1 MKSTTKSQ
9 KNLRNQLIVCF
20 VVLAVIL
27 LFSACILTHRS
38 TSSSAYPFR
47 GEDIREYGSYNI
59 DTDTVTLDKLSDTNL
74 DSIRAEWA
82 KWNYLPD
89 SKLYIFKGADGT
101 VAHYNPVEYRVHYI
115 APDGS
120 FERVVSG
127 IYLDVPEEFNEDIL
141 SICSCGEQNGEYS
154 GCTFVQTPDRV
165 FAFMR
170 GECHGEW
177 GLSAK
182 SVKYI
187 HIYGLDFSPDGDGR
201 WVCDAL
207 VIADGALVSLYTDG
221 DPEVHIASNVV
232 DFKYVNVDKRTI
244 HYAVMDDGSEIELD
258 EYLNPIQ

>member
-1 MKSTTKSQ
+1 MKSTTKSPVNFR
-9 KNLRNQLIVCF
+9 NLSIVF
-20 VVLAVIL
+20 LVSVAVGF
-27 LFSACILTHRS
+27 LFRVAVMMSGITLPS
-38 TSSSAYPFR
+38 PFMNK
-47 GEDIREYGSYNI
+47 GEDAREYGSYNI
-59 DTDTVTLDKLSDTNL
+59 DTDTVTLDKLSDTSL
-74 DSIRAEWA
+74 DSIRAEWV

-101 VAHYNPVEYRVHYI
+101 IAHYDPVEYRVHYI

-127 IYLDVPEEFNEDIL
+127 IYLDVPEEFNEEIL

-154 GCTFVQTPDRV
+154 GCTFVQTPDEV

-177 GLSAK
+177 DLSAK
-182 SVKYI
+182 SIKYI
-187 HIYGLDFSPDGDGR
+187 NIYGLDFSPEGDGR

-207 VIADGALVSLYTDG
+207 VIADGALVSLCTDG

-232 DFKYVNVDKRTI
+232 DFKYANVDKRTI
-244 HYAVMDDGSEIELD
+244 HYAIMDDGSEIELD